1 MITVKEEPL
10 DVSAVNEYHP
20 KVSSFAIPAAP
31 SQQQQVLPSISAD
44 VLKRGNKEEN
54 YGSPSIQEETLMFNE
69 LLLKREHQK
78 QIKRASSDPGTTTSH
93 NIQR

>member
-1 MITVKEEPL
+1 MSV
-10 DVSAVNEYHP
+10 VNDYHP

-31 SQQQQVLPSISAD
+31 SQQQQQQQQVLPSISAD
-44 VLKRGNKEEN
+44 VLKRGNSKEEN
-54 YGSPSIQEETLMFNE
+54 YSGSPSIQEETLMFNE

-78 QIKRASSDPGTTTSH
+78 QIKRASSDPGTATSH